1 MIGIICIVNR
11 VFRESL
17 DEAYSG
23 QGLRLTC
30 TSDLPQPGHTFAPFV
45 QTCIARCALEGIANT
60 RGTCGRLV
68 PVSLVP
74 ISTLLIYLVPI
85 FIAPENVKV
94 VRADWTIRR
103 LEV

>member
-1 MIGIICIVNR
+1 MP
-11 VFRESL
+11 
-17 DEAYSG
+17 
-23 QGLRLTC
+23 LTC

-45 QTCIARCALEGIANT
+45 QTRIPRCALEGIANT

-94 VRADWTIRR
+94 VIAD
-103 LEV
+103 